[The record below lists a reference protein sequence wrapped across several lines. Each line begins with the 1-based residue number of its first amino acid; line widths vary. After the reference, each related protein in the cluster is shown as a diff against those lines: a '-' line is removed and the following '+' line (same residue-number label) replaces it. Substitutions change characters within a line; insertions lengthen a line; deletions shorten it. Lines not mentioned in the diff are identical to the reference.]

1 MQCTVRVER
10 LSKETFK
17 EQTSRPTEPRA
28 SASKSEYSMRA
39 RQTPKKVTHHT
50 SGCKQ
55 PVVDYS
61 QYDTSTDPP
70 SPSKWRRKI
79 DLKRKPSK
87 TRIAAEKYKTKPLGG
102 PRPVRKKDTYSPPVS
117 TPNPVTTTD
126 DAKPSTSGTI
136 TVAATAEETQT
147 AIDVLLSLGTDLPC
161 GQWAVTTTV
170 DSLLDSYCPSLGTM
184 AWIHQSVLLLLP
196 LCQTMFMFTRENK
209 LLLLLCSLDFRKSM
223 LWSSPIIMVLGFSFF
238 I

>member
-1 MQCTVRVER
+1 MQCTVRVKC

-70 SPSKWRRKI
+70 SPPKRRRKI

-87 TRIAAEKYKTKPLGG
+87 TCIAAEKYKTKPLGG

-117 TPNPVTTTD
+117 TPNPVATTD
-126 DAKPSTSGTI
+126 GAEPGTSGTI
-136 TVAATAEETQT
+136 TVAATAEK
-147 AIDVLLSLGTDLPC
+147 L
-161 GQWAVTTTV
+161 
-170 DSLLDSYCPSLGTM
+170 
-184 AWIHQSVLLLLP
+184 
-196 LCQTMFMFTRENK
+196 K
-209 LLLLLCSLDFRKSM
+209 LL
-223 LWSSPIIMVLGFSFF
+223 
-238 I
+238 